1 MLKYGFGTIQF
12 VVAALVLAG
21 ACARAPQRMSKGR
34 SVADEYAT
42 NDPEIERNK
51 SNIDGSGGGNMLT
64 CAGNIGRT
72 YKGFG
77 GFELTAGR
85 QEQIPSQGD
94 RARIKPFSALK
105 GEFSRVLSVT
115 PRSLLSNGDSF
126 DEPDARLYIEP
137 TVTGVNVFTLY
148 RAAYEA
154 ALTYVAQNPDN
165 LPGLGSA
172 PSEATAG
179 TVCTFIG
186 TRAWHRNP
194 SESEL
199 AACKKVALVDT
210 VMEQSSANRWA
221 YSIASILTAVGFA
234 SY

>member
-1 MLKYGFGTIQF
+1 MLKFGFTTIQYI
-12 VVAALVLAG
+12 VATLVLVG
-21 ACARAPQRMSKGR
+21 ACARAPNRTSKGR
-34 SVADEYAT
+34 SIAEGAAKD
-42 NDPEIERNK
+42 NPEIDQNK
-51 SNIDGSGGGNMLT
+51 GDSDSSGEGNMLT
-64 CAGNIGRT
+64 CAPKMGRT

-94 RARIKPFSALK
+94 RARIKPFSAFK
-105 GEFSRVLSVT
+105 GEFSRVLSIT
-115 PRSLLSNGDSF
+115 PRSLLSSGDSF
-126 DEPDARLYIEP
+126 DEPDARWYIEP
-137 TVTGVNVFTLY
+137 NVTGVNVFTLY

-165 LPGLGSA
+165 LPGLKSA
-172 PSEATAG
+172 PSEEAAG
-179 TVCTFIG
+179 AVCTFVGI
-186 TRAWHRNP
+186 RAWHRNP

-199 AACKKVALVDT
+199 ASCKKVALVDT
-210 VMEQSSANRWA
+210 AKDPSSSNRWA